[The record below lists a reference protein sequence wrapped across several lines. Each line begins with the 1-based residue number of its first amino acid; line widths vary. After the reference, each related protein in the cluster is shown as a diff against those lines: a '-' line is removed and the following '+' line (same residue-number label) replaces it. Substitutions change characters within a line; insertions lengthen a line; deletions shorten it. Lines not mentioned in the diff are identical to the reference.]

1 MSTNADMTM
10 TPRGIALVGAPSSIG
25 IRPYDDSG
33 IPRGLDQAPA
43 VLRAQGLA
51 DRSDVEDFGDVVP
64 PAYEGFEREPGHV
77 RNEQGLVTYAHALAD
92 RVAAAGSDGRF
103 VLLLGGDCSIVLGAL
118 LGISRHAGHVGLAYV
133 DAHSDFNTPTESIT
147 GSAAGMCLAMAVG
160 RGEGPLSRLD
170 VAGPLVQGSDVAL
183 IGTRDDDDPYG
194 QQALGPA
201 GILDIHGRAVMEAP
215 TAVAERALERLAR
228 DDLGGFWIHFDADF
242 MDPSVMP
249 AVDSPT
255 PGGPDIDTIAALL
268 TPLVSHPRALG
279 MQVTIY
285 DPVLDPDRRG
295 AAALASLLDRV
306 LSARMEGAHAS
317 RQMRSHLSDAGSLSS
332 AS

>member
-1 MSTNADMTM
+1 MRSSVDTARTS
-10 TPRGIALVGAPSSIG
+10 RGIALVGAPSSIG

-51 DRSDVEDFGDVVP
+51 ERPDVEDFGDVAP
-64 PAYEGFEREPGHV
+64 PAYVDFERIPGSV

-92 RVAAAGSDGRF
+92 RVAEAGSDGRF

-118 LGISRHAGHVGLAYV
+118 LGISRHARDVGLAYI
-133 DAHSDFNTPTESIT
+133 DAHSDFNTPAESMT

-160 RGEGPLSRLD
+160 RGEGLLSRLD
-170 VAGPLVQGSDVAL
+170 VTGPLVQGSDVAL
-183 IGTRDDDDPYG
+183 IGTRDDGDPYG
-194 QQALGPA
+194 QKALGRS
-201 GILDIHGRAVMEAP
+201 GVLDIRGREVMLDPNAVS
-215 TAVAERALERLAR
+215 ERALERLTR
-228 DDLGGFWIHFDADF
+228 DGLGGFWIHFDADF

-255 PGGPDIDTIAALL
+255 PDGPDIDTIARLL

-279 MQVTIY
+279 MQITIY
-285 DPVLDPDRRG
+285 DPVLDPDRRA
-295 AAALASLLDRV
+295 AAALTSLLDRV
-306 LSARMEGAHAS
+306 LSARTAEVHA
-317 RQMRSHLSDAGSLSS
+317 
-332 AS
+332 

>member
-1 MSTNADMTM
+1 RPAARGIHEVQAQPPAHALEVNSSGFAHLNRRNRSRPIDRLHECGDAVTLMGNITGYGRSAMSTNADMTM

-118 LGISRHAGHVGLAYV
+118 LGISR
-133 DAHSDFNTPTESIT
+133 
-147 GSAAGMCLAMAVG
+147 
-160 RGEGPLSRLD
+160 
-170 VAGPLVQGSDVAL
+170 
-183 IGTRDDDDPYG
+183 
-194 QQALGPA
+194 QA
-201 GILDIHGRAVMEAP
+201 
-215 TAVAERALERLAR
+215 
-228 DDLGGFWIHFDADF
+228 
-242 MDPSVMP
+242 
-249 AVDSPT
+249 
-255 PGGPDIDTIAALL
+255 
-268 TPLVSHPRALG
+268 
-279 MQVTIY
+279 
-285 DPVLDPDRRG
+285 
-295 AAALASLLDRV
+295 
-306 LSARMEGAHAS
+306 
-317 RQMRSHLSDAGSLSS
+317 
-332 AS
+332 